1 MLRMA
6 SELISVPLALE
17 PAVAGTMVK
26 LYGICVLYKGTEST
40 RILKSA
46 YNLQQFGYFQR
57 GSIQEFMAFT
67 SKIITER
74 SNICS
79 KQSIKEQEYMCHV
92 YVRPDNLA
100 AVAIS
105 DHEYLYRVAHNML
118 EKVLEDFA
126 AKVPA
131 HLWPN
136 TEESVVPY
144 TELPATLA
152 LWQNPREADA
162 LTRVQEEVEETKI
175 ILHNAF
181 TAVLERG
188 EKLDDLVSKSE
199 NLSSQSKMFY
209 KTAKKTNSCCSFG

>member
-1 MLRMA
+1 
-6 SELISVPLALE
+6 
-17 PAVAGTMVK
+17 MVK
-26 LYGICVLYKGTEST
+26 LYSICVLYKGTEST
-40 RILKSA
+40 RTLKSA
-46 YNLQQFGYFQR
+46 YDLQQFGYFQR

-74 SNICS
+74 SNPCS
-79 KQSIKEQEYMCHV
+79 RQSIKEQEYMCHV
-92 YVRPDNLA
+92 YVRADNLTG
-100 AVAIS
+100 VAIS

-118 EKVLEDFA
+118 NKVLDDFA
-126 AKVPA
+126 AKVPS

-136 TEESVVPY
+136 TEESLVPY
-144 TELPATLA
+144 PDLPATLA
-152 LWQNPREADA
+152 LWQNPRDADS